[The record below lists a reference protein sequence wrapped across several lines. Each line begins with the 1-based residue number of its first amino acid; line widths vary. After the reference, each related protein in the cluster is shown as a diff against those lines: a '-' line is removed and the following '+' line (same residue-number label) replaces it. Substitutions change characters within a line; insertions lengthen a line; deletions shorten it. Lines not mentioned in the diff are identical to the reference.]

1 LQKFVVRFEFTI
13 EFCCGFEMGLRG
25 AGAKKRSVENSV
37 RVQRRMPWKKKGLS
51 RVERVMA
58 FLEFTPVTKGILVGR
73 KMKLLPGQ
81 RRFIEAVYGQ
91 LSRDGRRKI
100 RIAIKSE
107 PRGNGKTGLLA
118 GLALCHLLGPECE
131 ARGEI
136 YSAAYNKLQAALI
149 FAEMKAIVEAVPE
162 FDARCNIQRYGKV
175 IEVMSGDGAGSIYE
189 SLSADDKRAHGLAAS
204 LWIYDEF
211 AQAPNTDLLDNLRTG
226 MGKRSES
233 LGVIISTQAANDQHP
248 LSQMIDDAAL
258 GEDPS
263 VYLQLASAPDDADI
277 FDERTWFTCN
287 EALGKFLDL
296 NEFRSQAKQAKRLP
310 NFRAKFQNLRL
321 NMRIDAHVQFISD
334 PDWMQCDGAI
344 DTNSLAGKPCY
355 AGLDL
360 SQTTDMSAL
369 VLYWPHNG
377 AVLPYFWLPEE
388 GLLDRDRKEGGH
400 YRTWRD
406 RGLLETTPGRAI
418 NFKAIIYRLAEISAE
433 YDLRAVAYDRFAI
446 KVFKAQC
453 EELGARLPLV
463 EMGQGFVS
471 MSPAVQA
478 LEAAVLDKRLRH
490 GGHPIL
496 RWQVSNV
503 AITMDPSGNRKPDK
517 KRATGHIDG
526 AVSLMMAIAAAGT
539 PAPVIDVAALIG

>member
-1 LQKFVVRFEFTI
+1 
-13 EFCCGFEMGLRG
+13 MGLRG
-25 AGAKKRSVENSV
+25 SGARPKQKVATAAPRH
-37 RVQRRMPWKKKGLS
+37 RTLPWKKKGLS
-51 RVERVMA
+51 RVERVIA
-58 FLEFTPVTKGILVGR
+58 FLEFTPITKGILVGK

-81 RRFIEAVYGQ
+81 RQFIEAVYGRV
-91 LSRDGRRKI
+91 SEDGRRKI

-118 GLALCHLLGPECE
+118 GLALCHLLGPEAE
-131 ARGEI
+131 PRGEC

-162 FDARCNIQRYGKV
+162 FECRCNIQRYGKV
-175 IEVMSGDGAGSIYE
+175 IEVMSGDGAGSVYE

-233 LGVIISTQAANDQHP
+233 LGVVISTQAANDQHP
-248 LSQMIDDAAL
+248 LSQMIDDAL
-258 GEDPS
+258 LDVDPA
-263 VYLQLASAPDDADI
+263 VYLQLAVAPDEVDI
-277 FDERTWFTCN
+277 YDEATWFACN

-296 NEFRSQAKQAKRLP
+296 GEFRAQAAQAKRLP
-310 NFRAKFQNLRL
+310 SFRAKFENLRL
-321 NMRIDAHVQFISD
+321 NRRIDANVQFISD
-334 PDWMQCDGAI
+334 ADWMACAAPLDMRE
-344 DTNSLAGKPCY
+344 LAGKPCH

-406 RGLLETTPGRAI
+406 AGLLETTPGKAI
-418 NFKAIIYRLAEISAE
+418 NFKAIIHRLAEISVE
-433 YDLRAVAYDRFAI
+433 YELVRVAYDRAFI
-446 KVFKAQC
+446 KTFKAKC
-453 EELGARLPLV
+453 DEEGVTLPL
-463 EMGQGFVS
+463 EEYGQGFMS
-471 MSPAVQA
+471 MSPAVQL
-478 LEAAVLDKRLRH
+478 LEAAVLDRRLRH

-496 RWQVSNV
+496 RWQISNV
-503 AITMDPSGNRKPDK
+503 AIEMDHATNRKPSK
-517 KRATGHIDG
+517 RRATGHIDG
-526 AVSLMMAIAAAGT
+526 VVALMMVMGATSHPVPKIDIEAMIA
-539 PAPVIDVAALIG
+539 